1 MLMIR
6 LQRVG
11 RKHETAFRL
20 VLTNKLNSTKSGRY
34 LKVLGSYDP
43 RKETQSFDA
52 ENIKKA
58 IKDGAKLSV
67 TANNLLISNKVIE
80 GTKINAQP
88 RRAPKAKEAKK

>member
-34 LKVLGSYDP
+34 LKVLGAYDP
-43 RKETQSFDA
+43 RKKTEHFDA
-52 ENIKKA
+52 EGIKQA
-58 IKDGAKLSV
+58 IGHGAKPSV
-67 TANNLLISNKVIE
+67 TVNNLLITHGIIE
-80 GTKINAQP
+80 GTKLNAQP
-88 RRAPKAKEAKK
+88 RRNPKVAKKK

>member
-20 VLTNKLNSTKSGRY
+20 VLTDKQNSTKSGRY

-43 RKETQSFDA
+43 RKKTEHFDN
-52 ENIKKA
+52 EGIKKA
-58 IKDGAKLSV
+58 LAHGAKLSI
-67 TANNLLISNKVIE
+67 TANNLLIENKVIE

-88 RRAPKAKEAKK
+88 RRTPKEKKAK

>member
-1 MLMIR
+1 MIR

-20 VLTNKLNSTKSGRY
+20 VLTDKQNSTKSGRY

-43 RKETQSFDA
+43 RKKTEHFDG

-58 IKDGAKLSV
+58 ILHGAKLSI
-67 TANNLLISNKVIE
+67 TANNLLITHGIIE
-80 GTKINAQP
+80 GTKLNAQP
-88 RRAPKAKEAKK
+88 RRTPKEKKAK

>member
-1 MLMIR
+1 MIR

-20 VLTNKLNSTKSGRY
+20 VLTDKQNSTKSGRY

-43 RKETQSFDA
+43 RKKTEHFDA

-58 IKDGAKLSV
+58 ISHGAKLSI
-67 TANNLLISNKVIE
+67 TANNLLITHGIIE
-80 GTKINAQP
+80 GTKLNAQP
-88 RRAPKAKEAKK
+88 RRTPKEKKVK

>member
-20 VLTNKLNSTKSGRY
+20 VLTDKQNSTKSGRY
-34 LKVLGSYDP
+34 LKALGSYDP
-43 RKETQSFDA
+43 RKETQHFDA

-58 IKDGAKLSV
+58 ISHGAKLSV
-67 TANNLLISNKVIE
+67 TANNLLISNGIIE
-80 GTKINAQP
+80 GNKINAQP
-88 RRAPKAKEAKK
+88 RRSPKPEKKK